1 MHFLP
6 ATIALSAIVAGSPAH
21 KHPKNQHA
29 LPGARVAPCRCM
41 QRGFSLV
48 ETIVATSLLAVALVT
63 LAQFV
68 GAGVQSGVAART
80 RAASTLMAA
89 QKMEQLRAL
98 PWDDDR
104 SPCPRTSR
112 TISTPPGTSAA
123 RVRAAPCGDAI
134 YVRRW
139 SATPAPFS
147 TGVLIIDVDVRLVG
161 KGHGSTTLVTAR
173 ARMTP

>member
-1 MHFLP
+1 
-6 ATIALSAIVAGSPAH
+6 
-21 KHPKNQHA
+21 
-29 LPGARVAPCRCM
+29 M

-68 GAGVQSGVAART
+68 GAGMQSGATARA
-80 RAASTLMAA
+80 RAATTLMAE

-98 PWDDDR
+98 SWAATAAMPPEATDYLDA
-104 SPCPRTSR
+104 SGNESCP
-112 TISTPPGTSAA
+112 GANE
-123 RVRAAPCGDAI
+123 PCGDAV

-139 SATPAPFS
+139 SATPAPFL
-147 TGVLIIDVDVRLVG
+147 TGLLFIEVDVRLVG
-161 KGHGSTTLVTAR
+161 KGHGRTTLVTAR

>member
-1 MHFLP
+1 
-6 ATIALSAIVAGSPAH
+6 
-21 KHPKNQHA
+21 
-29 LPGARVAPCRCM
+29 M

-68 GAGVQSGVAART
+68 GAAVRSGAVARA
-80 RAASTLMAA
+80 RAATTLMAE
-89 QKMEQLRAL
+89 QKMEQIRAL
-98 PWDDDR
+98 PWAAIATMPPDVTDYLDGSGDER
-104 SPCPRTSR
+104 CPGAVT
-112 TISTPPGTSAA
+112 
-123 RVRAAPCGDAI
+123 PCGEAM

-139 SATPAPFS
+139 SATPAPFA
-147 TGVLIIDVDVRLVG
+147 TGVLIIHVDVRLVG